1 MIGRRIKIAM
11 LVLASLSL
19 LAVGAACGAGKAAPT
34 PSNNSATS
42 SAQPATN
49 QRVRPT
55 FLKPNIA
62 GDTVSI
68 NLAEVQKDIMA
79 HFKVPA
85 GNGQE
90 TFMAYELGGKQY
102 VRAAICPPC
111 GSQSFS
117 LVGATLVCD
126 ACGTVFD
133 AKSGAGIRGACVAYP
148 KAPVSFQSQDGTL
161 TMKKAD
167 LLTAFQNTQS
177 GKGLQN

>member
-1 MIGRRIKIAM
+1 MIGKRMKTA
-11 LVLASLSL
+11 VLILAGLSL
-19 LAVGAACGAGKAAPT
+19 LVVAAACGSSQSAPT
-34 PSNNSATS
+34 SA
-42 SAQPATN
+42 PAGTN

-148 KAPVSFQSQDGTL
+148 KASVSFQSQDGTL

-177 GKGLQN
+177 GRGLQN